1 MRIVKVLLFDVN
13 KTPIEEDFLTEADY
27 LALERIKSDKTRKE
41 KAISL
46 MIKNK
51 YIGNYHI
58 GENGKPLSNE
68 KHFNISHKDDY
79 LAFVIDEVPVGIDI
93 EHIEP
98 MKDRLADFI
107 SSDAEKAYIKDDV
120 SFFEIWTNKEAL
132 VKANGLGLR
141 QKVESIPSLPINGLR
156 SFEEKTYRNVTM
168 KYKDY
173 IITVSRE
180 SDEEFILKIEEN

>member
-13 KTPIEEDFLTEADY
+13 KTPIEEDFLTEADH

-41 KAISL
+41 KTISL

-93 EHIEP
+93 EHIKP
-98 MKDRLADFI
+98 TKDRLADFI
-107 SSDAEKAYIKDDV
+107 SSDEEKAYIKDDV
-120 SFFEIWTNKEAL
+120 SFYEIWTNKEAL
-132 VKANGLGLR
+132 VKANGLGVR
-141 QKVESIPSLPINGLR
+141 QKVESISSLPINGLR
-156 SFEEKTYRNVTM
+156 TFEEKTYRNVTM

-180 SDEEFILKIEEN
+180 SDEEFVLEVEEK

>member
-27 LALERIKSDKTRKE
+27 LALERIKSAKARKE

-98 MKDRLADFI
+98 MKDRLVDFI

-120 SFFEIWTNKEAL
+120 SFCEIWTNKEAL
-132 VKANGLGLR
+132 VKANGLGMR
-141 QKVESIPSLPINGLR
+141 QKVKSIPSLPINGLR
-156 SFEEKTYRNVTM
+156 SF
-168 KYKDY
+168 
-173 IITVSRE
+173 
-180 SDEEFILKIEEN
+180 

>member
-13 KTPIEEDFLTEADY
+13 KTPIEEDFLTEADH

-79 LAFVIDEVPVGIDI
+79 LTFVIDEVPVGIDI
-93 EHIEP
+93 EHIKP

-107 SSDAEKAYIKDDV
+107 SSEQEKAYIKDDV
-120 SFFEIWTNKEAL
+120 SFYEIWTNKEAL
-132 VKANGLGLR
+132 VKANGLGVR
-141 QKVESIPSLPINGLR
+141 QKVESIPALPINGLR
-156 SFEEKTYRNVTM
+156 TFEEKTYRNVTM

-180 SDEEFILKIEEN
+180 SDEEFILEIEEK